1 MFDYNARS
9 NARVKKAL
17 ENGKIPTLEEC
28 LDNYNY
34 NLLQKVYKKMEK
46 NEDFYTYE
54 ELDLIH
60 FFFDN
65 MEV

>member
-1 MFDYNARS
+1 MFDYNEKS
-9 NARVKKAL
+9 NIRVKKAI

-28 LDNYNY
+28 LDDYNY
-34 NLLQKVYKKMEK
+34 KLLQKIYKKMEK
-46 NEDFYTYE
+46 NEEYFTYE